1 MQFQDARG
9 RDTDSIRRSWRILLR
24 PLERLGILRRRTPA
38 ESEIA
43 LLRDAEFQIMLSEL
57 RYPPIGIPAHLAR
70 DARPSCGAP
79 VLRFKE
85 CPVISVHL
93 VKSTAAPGES
103 GEPGTSAV
111 MPAVALPVK
120 DQLRSA

>member
-1 MQFQDARG
+1 VEA
-9 RDTDSIRRSWRILLR
+9 
-24 PLERLGILRRRTPA
+24 
-38 ESEIA
+38 A
-43 LLRDAEFQIMLSEL
+43 LLRNAEFQIMLNEL
-57 RYPPIGIPAHLAR
+57 RYPPIGIPTHVAR
-70 DARPSCGAP
+70 DARPSCRAP

-85 CPVISVHL
+85 CPVINVHL
-93 VKSTAAPGES
+93 VKSTAAPGEL